1 MGEDWFISVEL
12 PGVLRDTVT
21 DDGVSFVSFLFTTH
35 RAARFSASK
44 AVAATPVIGC
54 VLRVAFEKR
63 EKRLSGGRRRA
74 AFGYVRL
81 IRVKACESV

>member
-1 MGEDWFISVEL
+1 M
-12 PGVLRDTVT
+12 T
-21 DDGVSFVSFLFTTH
+21 DDGVSFVSFFVNAH

-44 AVAATPVIGC
+44 AVDATPVIGC

-74 AFGYVRL
+74 AFGYVGL

>member
-44 AVAATPVIGC
+44 AVAATPVIRC
-54 VLRVAFEKR
+54 VSRSSRVLSPS
-63 EKRLSGGRRRA
+63 RLRA
-74 AFGYVRL
+74 AFWLVVTRD
-81 IRVKACESV
+81 